1 MSLSP
6 LFKMID
12 YRPFMPFMTV
22 RRTPPCDQITQLPT
36 ASHLLGI
43 QDLRSRRE
51 EGIIATLAKTS
62 LSQVSPTHKEDKM
75 KGRTFLGILLALS
88 WLAVSS
94 DLRAADAAL
103 GSWKLNVSK
112 SKYAPGP
119 PPKSGSVKY
128 EASDGG
134 YKRSGETIEAD
145 GTKSAF
151 EYTAKYDGKDYPVT
165 GSPVFD
171 AIALKHIDDNTAEAT
186 LKKAGKVV
194 RNAKRVVSKNGK
206 VMTITMMG
214 TNDKGEKVHNVAV
227 YDKQ

>member
-1 MSLSP
+1 
-6 LFKMID
+6 
-12 YRPFMPFMTV
+12 
-22 RRTPPCDQITQLPT
+22 
-36 ASHLLGI
+36 
-43 QDLRSRRE
+43 
-51 EGIIATLAKTS
+51 
-62 LSQVSPTHKEDKM
+62 M

-112 SKYAPGP
+112 SKYTPGLVP
-119 PPKSGSVKY
+119 QSGSVKY

-134 YKRSGETIEAD
+134 YKRTGETIEAD

-165 GSPVFD
+165 GSAIFD
-171 AIALKHIDDNTAEAT
+171 AIALKRIDDNTAEAT
-186 LKKAGKVV
+186 LKKAGKAV
-194 RNAKRVVSKNGK
+194 RHARRVISKEGK
-206 VMTITMMG
+206 VMTITMTG